1 MVTDR
6 TAPGDAAEG
15 RPGGAPSAKGGAA
28 AGAPDAPGDCRGAE
42 GADGGAG
49 AGSGG
54 GSGGGSGVRAIG
66 VAIPIPDPHGSYLQ
80 AKRASFG
87 DPLANAIPTHITLLP
102 PTEVPEPALD
112 AVELHLCEIARTER
126 PFHIRLR
133 GSGTFRPVSPVVF
146 VALAEGIAGCERLQE
161 RILSGP
167 LARPLPF
174 PYHPH
179 VTIAHHLP
187 EDVMDRAF
195 KELAG
200 YSAEFD
206 VWGFS
211 LYEHGQDGVWRPQ
224 RDFVFGKGGRDPG
237 ERRTA

>member
-1 MVTDR
+1 M
-6 TAPGDAAEG
+6 
-15 RPGGAPSAKGGAA
+15 
-28 AGAPDAPGDCRGAE
+28 
-42 GADGGAG
+42 
-49 AGSGG
+49 
-54 GSGGGSGVRAIG
+54 
-66 VAIPIPDPHGSYLQ
+66 
-80 AKRASFG
+80 
-87 DPLANAIPTHITLLP
+87 
-102 PTEVPEPALD
+102 PESALD

-224 RDFVFGKGGRDPG
+224 RDFVFGEGGRDPG